1 MSTVTPQTHAILPLN
16 TLTAISALDGRYR
29 GQVAQLAHY
38 ASEYALLRNRV
49 EVEIEWFLALSNAND
64 IDELPCFDIATQNA
78 VRDIARGFDLPAAE
92 AIKTLESTT
101 NHDVKAVEYY
111 VKQRLQALPACAPH
125 IEFVHFAATSE
136 DINNLAYAL
145 TLKHA
150 RERIL
155 LADMQAVETA
165 IGQLAKRYKDVP
177 MLSRTHGQAASPT
190 TMGKELANVAA
201 RLARQRNELA
211 NIELLGKFNG
221 AVGNYNA
228 HRVAYPKVDWPS
240 FTARFIDGLG
250 LTHNPYT
257 TQIEPHDYMAGF
269 FHCLTRFNRILL
281 DFDRD
286 IWSYISIG
294 YFTQK
299 KVEGET
305 GSSTMPHKVN
315 PIDFENSEG
324 NIGIA
329 NAQLNHLANKLPVS
343 RWQRDLTDSTVQ
355 RNIGNALGHSL
366 LAWRSCLR
374 GISKLELDHA
384 RIKADLDNSWEV
396 LAEPVQMVMRKY
408 GMTEPYEALKAAT
421 RGTQLNQAGFLE
433 LLQRLNL
440 PAAAYDQLVDLTPS
454 SYLGY
459 ANDLAGEFN
468 STK

>member
-1 MSTVTPQTHAILPLN
+1 MPNAPLALCA
-16 TLTAISALDGRYR
+16 LTAISALDGRYR
-29 GQVAQLAHY
+29 HQVDQLAHY

-49 EVEIEWFLALSNAND
+49 EVEIEWFLALSQASA
-64 IDELPCFDIATQNA
+64 IDQLPAFDAATEAA
-78 VRDIARGFDLPAAE
+78 VRAIHLDFDVAAAE
-92 AIKTLESTT
+92 AIKALEATT

-111 VKQRLQALPACAPH
+111 VKQRLQTLPACAPH

-145 TLKHA
+145 TLKQA
-150 RERIL
+150 REQVLHHEMRLVEEAI
-155 LADMQAVETA
+155 ATRAVEYA
-165 IGQLAKRYKDVP
+165 GVP

-201 RLARQRNELA
+201 RLARQREEFSGLE
-211 NIELLGKFNG
+211 ILGKFNG

-228 HRVAYPKVDWPS
+228 HRVAYPEIDWPT
-240 FTARFIDGLG
+240 FTARFIETLG

-257 TQIEPHDYMAGF
+257 TQIEPHDYMAAF
-269 FHCLTRFNRILL
+269 FNCLTRFNRILL

-286 IWSYISIG
+286 VWSYIAIG
-294 YFTQK
+294 YFKQRK
-299 KVEGET
+299 IEGET

-324 NIGIA
+324 NIGVA

-374 GISKLELDHA
+374 GLNKLELDPR
-384 RIKADLDNSWEV
+384 RIQADLDNSWEV

-408 GMTEPYEALKAAT
+408 GMAEPYEALKAAT
-421 RGTQLNQAGFLE
+421 RGAQLDHAGYLA
-433 LLQRLNL
+433 LLDRLNL
-440 PAAAYDQLVDLTPS
+440 PDAAQALLVDLTPAT
-454 SYLGY
+454 YLGY
-459 ANDLAGEFN
+459 ASELAVQLGSE
-468 STK
+468 TKTKNR